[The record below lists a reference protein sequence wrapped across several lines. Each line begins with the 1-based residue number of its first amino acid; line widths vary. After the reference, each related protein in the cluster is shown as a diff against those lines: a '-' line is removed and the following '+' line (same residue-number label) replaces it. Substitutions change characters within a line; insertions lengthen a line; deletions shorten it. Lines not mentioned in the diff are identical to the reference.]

1 MQASELFPG
10 SGGRIGANELRP
22 AWKVGQEFI
31 ESLSEGTDE
40 LWRADIANLVILVW
54 PHCSWRIS
62 DVNVTHIEISVL

>member
-40 LWRADIANLVILVW
+40 LWRADIANTGHFGMAPLQLA
-54 PHCSWRIS
+54 RKRR
-62 DVNVTHIEISVL
+62 